1 MKVIIFDPVSTG
13 KSHYTFNNTMIKII
27 TEANNIS
34 SVRIILSQSHF
45 LKLHSSETSES
56 TKIKNIHG
64 INYSK
69 INKTRFHFLV
79 CSVIAYL
86 HLIRKII
93 KYNPKSLF
101 ILAADNLYS
110 PFFLLII
117 KFIFNINIYVFLH
130 NNLENVK
137 NSNFKKKLL
146 IKILNN
152 GVKGICLSK
161 FVMRNANQLLNNNS
175 NLLYFPHPSYSH
187 LFKER
192 ASESYKCEN
201 DFLLLGRH
209 SVFFTESNFHK
220 KIFSVCEDLN
230 SQKSIVFSIRKNC
243 LQKKQSK
250 NIEITEYDFPMND
263 EEYCKLLFKSKFL
276 IIPPQSAS
284 RITASGVHIDAIS
297 AGIPVIAPELGTFAE
312 NVSVLGKS
320 LLYNE
325 ENLKEVF
332 KRALLMT
339 NNDYENLCK
348 ELVKTSE
355 LLSLNRSTSL
365 IEKMIFNK

>member
-13 KSHYTFNNTMIKII
+13 KSHYTFNNSMIKII
-27 TEANNIS
+27 TEANSVS
-34 SVRIILSQSHF
+34 SVSILLSQTHSF
-45 LKLHSSETSES
+45 KLHSSETSES
-56 TKIKNIHG
+56 TKIKNIYG
-64 INYSK
+64 INNSK
-69 INKTRFHFLV
+69 INKNRFHFLV

-117 KFIFNINIYVFLH
+117 KFIFNINTYVFLH
-130 NNLENVK
+130 NNLESVK

-146 IKILNN
+146 IKILNK

-161 FVMRNANQLLNNNS
+161 FVMRNAKQLLNNNS

-187 LFKER
+187 ILRGILGER
-192 ASESYKCEN
+192 NKFEN

-209 SVFFTESNFHK
+209 SVFFTENNFHK
-220 KIFSVCEDLN
+220 KLFSICDDLDN
-230 SQKSIVFSIRKNC
+230 QKSIVISIRKDC
-243 LQKKQSK
+243 LSKKQRK
-250 NIEITEYDFPMND
+250 NIQITEYDFPMKD
-263 EEYCKLLFKSKFL
+263 DKYWRLLLKSKFL

-297 AGIPVIAPELGTFAE
+297 AGVPVIAPDSGTFAE
-312 NVSVLGKS
+312 NIPNLGKV
-320 LLYNE
+320 LLYNKD
-325 ENLKEVF
+325 NLKEVF
-332 KRALLMT
+332 RRALLMT
-339 NNDYENLCK
+339 KSDYKNLSIEVEN
-348 ELVKTSE
+348 TSE
-355 LLSLNRSTSL
+355 LLSLNRSIS
-365 IEKMIFNK
+365 IFNEMFFIK